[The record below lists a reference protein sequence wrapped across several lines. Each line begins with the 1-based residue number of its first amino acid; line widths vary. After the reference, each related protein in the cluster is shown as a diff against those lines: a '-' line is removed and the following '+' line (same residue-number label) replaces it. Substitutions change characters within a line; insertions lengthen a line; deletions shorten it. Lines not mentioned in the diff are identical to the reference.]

1 MLSGEEGVGNY
12 GLRDQ
17 RRALE
22 WVHHFIADF
31 GGDGSNVTLFGV
43 STGASDILSHLNSA
57 SNLSYPL
64 FARAIAQSPVVDH
77 NLPSV
82 SLAGVH
88 LSKVM
93 SALHISTIQELRKVP
108 VDKLVNFTSGS
119 RAVKDG
125 YLFDDG
131 PTMPRATEEVPQ
143 NHLHFTEKLA
153 AQCVIEQHI
162 ADTHG
167 THPLRIGTKVFQILH
182 QDALALVPRPAAAGT
197 IEQPVIIGDC
207 SYESFIYGPAASAWT
222 PAAVVRRVGAIC
234 QNVKKAN
241 ALLRAYDISAHTPD
255 DEFPERLLELI
266 NDARF
271 AWPTHLTA
279 ESLLRSKDSG
289 SGRSELR
296 SHGHLKPLLPSLPLL
311 LSPLPHPFSL
321 KIPC

>member
-1 MLSGEEGVGNY
+1 
-12 GLRDQ
+12 
-17 RRALE
+17 
-22 WVHHFIADF
+22 
-31 GGDGSNVTLFGV
+31 
-43 STGASDILSHLNSA
+43 
-57 SNLSYPL
+57 
-64 FARAIAQSPVVDH
+64 
-77 NLPSV
+77 
-82 SLAGVH
+82 
-88 LSKVM
+88 
-93 SALHISTIQELRKVP
+93 
-108 VDKLVNFTSGS
+108 
-119 RAVKDG
+119 
-125 YLFDDG
+125 
-131 PTMPRATEEVPQ
+131 
-143 NHLHFTEKLA
+143 
-153 AQCVIEQHI
+153 
-162 ADTHG
+162 
-167 THPLRIGTKVFQILH
+167 
-182 QDALALVPRPAAAGT
+182 LALVPRPAAAGT

-234 QNVKKAN
+234 QNVKKAS